1 MTRRARTRRADG
13 RRRAGP
19 PGRGILLLVGLLL
32 SCAGTRPADLGVR
45 EGRLAP
51 CPPRPNCVCSD
62 ARDASH
68 RVEALQLHPDA
79 RDVWEGVREAV
90 ARMPRTRI
98 VAEADGYLHA
108 ECESRLLGFVDDLEL
123 HLRPDQGVVAVRSAS
138 RLGYSD
144 MGVNR
149 ARVESL
155 RSELRVQGVVR

>member
-1 MTRRARTRRADG
+1 M
-13 RRRAGP
+13 
-19 PGRGILLLVGLLL
+19 
-32 SCAGTRPADLGVR
+32 
-45 EGRLAP
+45 
-51 CPPRPNCVCSD
+51 
-62 ARDASH
+62 
-68 RVEALQLHPDA
+68 EALQLHPDA